1 LLSKHAPFGVVCF
14 FAQELIS
21 GECKD
26 MDADEFDDTADLS
39 RQGNASFCDTI

>member
-1 LLSKHAPFGVVCF
+1 M
-14 FAQELIS
+14 IS

-39 RQGNASFCDTI
+39 RQGNASFCAVYI